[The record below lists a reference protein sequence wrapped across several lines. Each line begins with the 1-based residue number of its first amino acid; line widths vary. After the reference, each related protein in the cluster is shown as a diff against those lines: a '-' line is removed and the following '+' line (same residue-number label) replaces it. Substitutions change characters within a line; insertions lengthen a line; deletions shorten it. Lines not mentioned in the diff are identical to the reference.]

1 MISLNFNQVPAY
13 FKGKLG
19 RHRAQF
25 KNLKTG
31 EIYEERGE
39 GNATTLQHCILATF
53 VHDMVTRLTA
63 SAAFNTH
70 SKDVEEEEEEEKEK
84 EAFAQ

>member
-31 EIYEERGE
+31 EIYEERGGE

-70 SKDVEEEEEEEKEK
+70 SKDVEEEEEEEKE
-84 EAFAQ
+84 AFAQ

>member
-1 MISLNFNQVPAY
+1 MLY

-31 EIYEERGE
+31 EIYEDRGGE